1 MLEVCFAMHLF
12 LSVLAG
18 EGVYIWLGML
28 AISKNHHQDD
38 SIFSSGSLVVF
49 AYIYLLLG
57 DGTIQYI

>member
-1 MLEVCFAMHLF
+1 MHLF